1 MRYIIL
7 FLFIFVPVFSFA
19 EETEAPNPPT
29 EELSQKQEDTTLG
42 SLKNLLLFQDKD
54 PADRAKFEQ
63 AKENLQQKP
72 FVKML
77 EFLYQKKK
85 DGFNIHIDGEEDDY
99 VLPLFVSFN
108 SSKRSVGLALESGNI
123 LKKGQD
129 FYLSFE
135 AGKNLFSTHN
145 EFAYNKNTFILE
157 YNYSKFNQKF
167 YQDGWESDEAILY
180 SEAKKELYKKVKTKK
195 EDMFFSYRYQI
206 SNLWE
211 FFITPEYEYYKYQDS
226 SFDSGN
232 HSHFSFGAQYTDNVP
247 MNIYLGSFI
256 KLNRQEKKAMLVDL
270 PRIKRG
276 KLATISYTYGSK
288 WTGSDYEIQKLALS
302 GNYMLE
308 FKTRHRLALFAK
320 TQQAYKA
327 PFSNLIESSDML
339 FGLGIYDR
347 EQRGKRGYSFG
358 SSFTYFLMRKKAGL
372 LSLMPFYEQAFIN
385 SADNHYTSHSGA
397 GAILTYQFLHIY
409 LPISLNYTY
418 NLSDFSHHVGF
429 KIGGHF

>member
-7 FLFIFVPVFSFA
+7 FLFIFISCFAFA
-19 EETEAPNPPT
+19 EETKELNTPT
-29 EELSQKQEDTTLG
+29 ENIAQKQDETTLE
-42 SLKNLLLFQDKD
+42 SLKNLIFIKKDD
-54 PADRAKFEQ
+54 PADKAKYEQ
-63 AKENLQQKP
+63 AKENLQKKP
-72 FVKML
+72 FVKFL

-85 DGFNIHIDGEEDDY
+85 DGFDIHIDGEEEDY
-99 VLPLFVSFN
+99 VLPLFISLN
-108 SSKRSVGLALESGNI
+108 TSKRSAGLALESGNI

-129 FYLSFE
+129 FYISFE
-135 AGKNLFSTHN
+135 AGKNLFNTHN
-145 EFAYNKNTFILE
+145 EFASGKNTFILE
-157 YNYSKFNQKF
+157 YDYSKTNQKF
-167 YQDGWESDEAILY
+167 YSNGWEDDEAIY
-180 SEAKKELYKKVKTKK
+180 NPDIEEVSFIEQKTKK
-195 EDMFFSYRYQI
+195 EDMFVSYRYQI

-211 FFITPEYEYYKYQDS
+211 LFITPEYQYYKYQDS

-232 HSHFSFGAQYTDNVP
+232 HSNISFGAQYTDNVP

-256 KLNRQEKKAMLVDL
+256 KLNKQEKKLMLVDL

-276 KLATISYTYGSK
+276 KLATISYTYGGDI
-288 WTGSDYEIQKLALS
+288 TGSKYEIQKLSLS
-302 GNYMLE
+302 GSYMLE

-347 EQRGKRGYSFG
+347 EQRGKRGYSYG

-372 LSLMPFYEQAFIN
+372 LSLMPFYEQAFVN
-385 SADNHYTSHSGA
+385 SSDNHYISHSGV

-418 NLSDFSHHVGF
+418 NLSNSSHHLGF
-429 KIGGHF
+429 RIGGHF